1 MRLTPE
7 DTCLRGFWLDLG
19 SAMTPD
25 AVWERI
31 EILTSESLVLLA
43 TDGNGR
49 DKLYR
54 DPADGR
60 LWELT
65 RVAPHMKDGGP
76 PLLTLIEPLQAENKY
91 GSACIPA

>member
-1 MRLTPE
+1 MQLKPE
-7 DTCLRGFWLDLG
+7 ETVLRGFWLDLG

-31 EILTSESLVLLA
+31 GILAGESLQLLA
-43 TDGNGR
+43 TGENNT

-60 LWELT
+60 LWELS
-65 RVAPHMKDGGP
+65 RVAPQMKDGGP
-76 PLLTLIEPLQAENKY
+76 PCLTCIEVDEAEKKY
-91 GSACIPA
+91 GKGIGG